1 MIVSRAIR
9 IAIILILVVVIPAL
23 VPTPPRGAA
32 PTGPHVLLISIDTLR
47 ADRMSS
53 YGYERPT
60 SPNLDRLLAAGVR
73 FERARVVEPLTNP
86 SMCSTLTSLPPHL
99 HGATRNGLRLF
110 KGLDSL
116 PRTLGAHGYRS
127 VAFVGNWTLRDKLS
141 GLGAHFDHY
150 EEILNRKRWFGFIR
164 GEATAGDLSGAA
176 VDWMERHVEERPSEP
191 AFMWVHYVEPHAP
204 YKFQEGFAERLGLDP
219 EHKPKPSDRYDTEVA
234 YVDQEI
240 GRLLDAFEGFI
251 PSENLLVVF
260 MSDHGESLGEHN
272 YWGHGRNLY
281 EPNLWIPMGL
291 TWKGKV
297 EPRVV
302 SESSLNT
309 DLAPTVLGLIGMDAP
324 GGFQGFDWTGVL
336 TGADPPE
343 RRVTRYQAHKGAV
356 MSKHESDMA
365 REKGLLAIAQI
376 QGERKEI
383 WRINGKSHEVFD
395 ITADA
400 SELVNLA
407 SGEEAPSDN
416 LMGLVREIYTGLTSA
431 GDEPPQAL
439 DEESIEKLRALG
451 YID

>member
-1 MIVSRAIR
+1 MTAPRAIR
-9 IAIILILVVVIPAL
+9 IAVILTLVVVIPAL
-23 VPTPPRGAA
+23 LATPQRGAA

-60 SPNLDRLLAAGVR
+60 SPNLDRLLAGGVR

-86 SMCSTLTSLPPHL
+86 SMCSTITSLPPHE

-116 PRTLGAHGYRS
+116 PRTLGAHGYRT

-150 EEILNRKRWFGFIR
+150 EEVLNRKRWFGFIR
-164 GEATAGDLSGAA
+164 GEATAGDLSDAA
-176 VDWMERHVEERPSEP
+176 LSWMVRHIEERPSEP
-191 AFMWVHYVEPHAP
+191 TFMWVHYVEPHAP
-204 YKFQEGFAERLGLDP
+204 YKFQEDFAGRLGLDP
-219 EHKPKPSDRYDTEVA
+219 ERKPKPSDRYDTEVA

-240 GRLLDAFEGFI
+240 GRLLDELEEII

-281 EPNLWIPMGL
+281 EPTLWVPMGL
-291 TWKGKV
+291 TWKGAV

-302 SESSLNT
+302 SEPSLNT
-309 DLAPTVLGLIGMDAP
+309 DLAPTVLGLIGVDAP
-324 GGFQGFDWTGVL
+324 KSFQGFDWTGVL
-336 TGADPPE
+336 TGENPPE

-365 REKGLLAIAQI
+365 RENGLLAIAQI

-383 WRINGKSHEVFD
+383 WQINGKSHEVFD
-395 ITADA
+395 LTADSA
-400 SELVNLA
+400 ELVNLA
-407 SGEEAPSDN
+407 AHNEAPSDN
-416 LMGLVREIYTGLTSA
+416 LMGWVREVYAGLTNP
-431 GDEPPQAL
+431 GDEAPQEL
-439 DEESIEKLRALG
+439 DAESIEKLRALG
-451 YID
+451 YLD